1 MPTRRDEGS
10 RVRAGE
16 HAVSTQH
23 AGAHMFVVTVVVV
36 RVTFGLIGAARRPA
50 ARLAPHAHRAVLL
63 AMSAPAV

>member
-36 RVTFGLIGAARRPA
+36 RVTSPVRI
-50 ARLAPHAHRAVLL
+50 HIHI
-63 AMSAPAV
+63 S